1 MADLRNGNM
10 IDQQLLDWIEK
21 RKRLITELMIA
32 EDVVQFGKIVLKYQ
46 DGNYLDMDLHPTMK
60 IAEIKK
66 G

>member
-1 MADLRNGNM
+1 M

-46 DGNYLDMDLHPTMK
+46 DGSYLDMDLHPTMK
-60 IAEIKK
+60 IAEIKR